1 MTASAT
7 ALQAVH
13 LHKDFRGFTAIN
25 DVTLNVQEGEIHA
38 VIGPNGAGKT
48 TLFNLLSGFL
58 KPTSGEVR
66 LFGERVDGLPPEVLV
81 RLGLSRS
88 FQISSVFPSMT
99 VRENL
104 AVALQAPTRLPHQF
118 WTSERV
124 LAQFDGRIDQILEEV
139 GLRELQQRLAADLS
153 HGEKRG
159 LEVGLSLTQD
169 PKVLL
174 LDEPTSGMGSE
185 GIGRVISLVRRV
197 AVGRTVVMVEHN
209 MSVVAQ
215 LADRITVLQYG
226 QVIASGPYE
235 QVRRDPAVI
244 AAYLGHEEDI
254 FAEDGGE
261 AQIEVAGEESVDA
274 GGLDPA
280 RQVHL

>member
-25 DVTLNVQEGEIHA
+25 DVTLDVQEGEIHA

-104 AVALQAPTRLPHQF
+104 SVALQALTRLPHQF

-124 LAQFDGRIDQILEEV
+124 LVQFDGRIDQILEEV

-159 LEVGLSLTQD
+159 LEIGLSLTQD

-174 LDEPTSGMGSE
+174 LDEPVAGLSDRETA
-185 GIGRVISLVRRV
+185 RTADLVRSLRAPGRSIVVVEHDMDFVEQVADRV
-197 AVGRTVVMVEHN
+197 TVLHEGRTLFDGSM
-209 MSVVAQ
+209 AAAR
-215 LADRITVLQYG
+215 ADARANQQNDNSAGPG
-226 QVIASGPYE
+226 QG
-235 QVRRDPAVI
+235 RAVI
-244 AAYLGHEEDI
+244 I
-254 FAEDGGE
+254 T
-261 AQIEVAGEESVDA
+261 
-274 GGLDPA
+274 GLIVVGLTILALRSRP
-280 RQVHL
+280 

>member
-1 MTASAT
+1 MTASLL

-13 LHKDFRGFTAIN
+13 LHKDFRGFTATN
-25 DVTLNVQEGEIHA
+25 DVTLDVHEGEIHA

-81 RLGLSRS
+81 RRGLSRS

-99 VRENL
+99 LRENL
-104 AVALQAPTRLPHQF
+104 AVALQAPTRLPRQF
-118 WTSERV
+118 WTSERA
-124 LAQFDGRIDQILEEV
+124 LAQFDARIEQILEEV
-139 GLRELQQRLAADLS
+139 GLSELQHRLAADLS

-159 LEVGLSLTQD
+159 LEIGLSLTQD

-185 GIGRVISLVRRV
+185 GVRAGDLAGAAGR
-197 AVGRTVVMVEHN
+197 
-209 MSVVAQ
+209 
-215 LADRITVLQYG
+215 
-226 QVIASGPYE
+226 SGPH
-235 QVRRDPAVI
+235 RRDGRAQHERGGATRRPHHGLAVR
-244 AAYLGHEEDI
+244 
-254 FAEDGGE
+254 
-261 AQIEVAGEESVDA
+261 AGDCQRSLRA
-274 GGLDPA
+274 GAPRPRA
-280 RQVHL
+280 